1 MLRTR
6 FVAGIL
12 HALFFVACSCSLPL
26 FASAQTC
33 DPATPPLCANEVQA
47 IIDTAIAVTDQ
58 PLVVAV
64 VDRVGN
70 PLAVFRKTGAPTLVA
85 GNFSGEEQ
93 LGKPLYDA
101 GEVAVSLARTGAFFS
116 HNQAPL
122 SSRTVRFIS
131 GIHFPPPV
139 RFTPNAALYGIENTN
154 RGCDFNATFNAGKE
168 VPQPKALNGL
178 PCNSTDRRGCSLG
191 ITTGKLNFF
200 DKDPVDED
208 IVAVNGGGIPLF
220 KGNTEVGGV
229 GVVGNFSPDL
239 NTSNDFA
246 ELVAFLAA
254 FKPKQTGVLPVP
266 LFFAADLRER
276 VFIDGIRLPFV
287 NRDVAN
293 LVKGKLPKGI
303 KPDPAPTGQ
312 LAFPAQGGPLDGQC
326 FDRDENKGVCRAAP
340 EGYLIGPKAGSKLS
354 QEEVDRIVQ
363 NSLRTANETRAAIR
377 FPRGQ
382 KTKMM
387 ISVADVDG
395 SFLAV
400 YRMPDATIFSID
412 VATAKSRNVIYF
424 SGADANVR
432 IDLPEVPSGT
442 SISNRTISF
451 GAQPLYP
458 PGIDTGGEG
467 PFFRSLYVLDSIT
480 PCTQGTQAVNPNQSG
495 IVFFPGSLPLFRNGE
510 IIGGLGISGDG
521 VEQDDFV
528 TAGGAVGF
536 APPDTIRADQFFIR
550 GARLAYLKFPRNAT
564 K

>member
-1 MLRTR
+1 MLRIRLSTGVL
-6 FVAGIL
+6 FVL
-12 HALFFVACSCSLPL
+12 LSVSSFSLPS
-26 FASAQTC
+26 FTAAQAC
-33 DPATPPLCANEVQA
+33 NPATPPLCASEVQA

-70 PLAVFRKTGAPTLVA
+70 PLAVFRKSGAPTQVA
-85 GNFSGEEQ
+85 GNFSGEA
-93 LGKPLYDA
+93 LLSNPRYDA
-101 GEVAVSLARTGAFFS
+101 AEVALSLARTGAFFS

-131 GIHFPPPV
+131 GIHFPPAV

-154 RGCDFNATFNAGKE
+154 RGCEFNATFNDGKE
-168 VPQPKALNGL
+168 VPRAKALSGL
-178 PCNSTDRRGCSLG
+178 SCNSSDRRGCSLG

-220 KGNTEVGGV
+220 KGNTAVGGV
-229 GVVGNFSPDL
+229 GVVGNFSPNL
-239 NTSNDFA
+239 NASNDFA

-254 FKPKQTGVLPVP
+254 FQPKKTGVLPVP
-266 LFFAADLRER
+266 AFFVRDLRER

-293 LVKGKLPKGI
+293 LAVKGKLPKAI
-303 KPDPAPTGQ
+303 NPDPAPTGE
-312 LAFPAQGGPLDGQC
+312 LIFPAQGGPRDGQC
-326 FDRDENKGVCRAAP
+326 FDRDENNGVCRAAP

-354 QEEVDRIVQ
+354 VEEVDRIVQ

-395 SFLAV
+395 SLLAV
-400 YRMPDATIFSID
+400 FRMPDATIFSID

-432 IDLPEVPSGT
+432 DDLPGVPQDT
-442 SISNRTISF
+442 SISNRTLSF
-451 GAQPLYP
+451 GSQPLYP

-467 PFFRSLYVLDSIT
+467 PFFRSLYIPDTIT
-480 PCTQGTQAVNPNQSG
+480 PCTQGTQAPNPNQSG
-495 IVFFPGSLPLFRNGE
+495 IVFFPGSLPLYRNGE

-528 TAGGAVGF
+528 TAAGAVGF
-536 APPDTIRADQFFIR
+536 EPPDKIRADQFFIR